1 MQDRRDDGVGVEVQ
15 IGEDLR
21 GRERVRDV
29 GLAGEAL
36 LALVRFGAEFS
47 GRANALDLLGR
58 QIGLDAV
65 DQLAQ
70 ARQSPGTGQK
80 LKERRRVVH
89 GARALL

>member
-1 MQDRRDDGVGVEVQ
+1 MIVSRIEVQ
-15 IGEDLR
+15 VGEDLR
-21 GRERVRDV
+21 GRDRMRDV

-36 LALVRFGAEFS
+36 LALVRLGAEFR
-47 GRANALDLLGR
+47 GLAHALDLLGR
-58 QIGLDAV
+58 QIGFDAV